1 MEFVETGL
9 QSFPEEGFCLIA
21 ASKETWV
28 AHGTHCI
35 FMHFP
40 RHRVIDW
47 GHSSKWEIQRE
58 RGDCCTLLSC
68 PNLIYIQHLPEDGL
82 RSVYF
87 YCFGQW
93 LHVCALDMTVYR
105 LRFIQMDRWRYGGK
119 MISSWGTMSLAD
131 LLSGTTPMTPGRRQ
145 SFAWLKFRHGRWE
158 HERIAVVC
166 LADAGIW
173 PLRSFQQPWVL
184 WICGKE
190 LSDNVSGPEPTS
202 NHQTTDC
209 QKARSSYEV
218 VTNAQWA
225 NNIARPIAFQ
235 MLGMQDKWHQTTSTD
250 MHRVRERRL
259 ELNWVQWNSSAASY
273 CAFIR
278 PLGSLPTRS
287 FEVSNDCC
295 FLGLFSTR
303 HNLWSYCVR
312 ASPQNGADS
321 TTTPECI
328 IHVFYV

>member
-1 MEFVETGL
+1 
-9 QSFPEEGFCLIA
+9 
-21 ASKETWV
+21 
-28 AHGTHCI
+28 
-35 FMHFP
+35 MHFP

-93 LHVCALDMTVYR
+93 LHVCALDMKVYR

-145 SFAWLKFRHGRWE
+145 SFAWLKFRQGRWE

-184 WICGKE
+184 WICGEE

-278 PLGSLPTRS
+278 PLIANSQLWGIQWLLLFGAFFYSSQPLVLLCACLASKWCRLY
-287 FEVSNDCC
+287 NDPWVYNSC
-295 FLGLFSTR
+295 FLR
-303 HNLWSYCVR
+303 VDCVCH
-312 ASPQNGADS
+312 SCLLEHLLPQWEFVCMESHGVSCVAR
-321 TTTPECI
+321 
-328 IHVFYV
+328 